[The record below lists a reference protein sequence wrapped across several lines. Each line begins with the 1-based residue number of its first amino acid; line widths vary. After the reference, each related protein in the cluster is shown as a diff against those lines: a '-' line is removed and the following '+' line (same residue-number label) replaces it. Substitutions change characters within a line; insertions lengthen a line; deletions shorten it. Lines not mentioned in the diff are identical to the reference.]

1 MRNVAVLLVI
11 AVLAASAAQGGEP
24 RPVMKDMPTTRRAVE
39 RETPPPPQ
47 PVRGSSRTYS
57 TRTYT
62 PSAGCLS
69 GDCALARARAAQTVT
84 RAEAMAE
91 LNERYRQREL
101 QRQETRAAA
110 RARVTN
116 QNQNIDAQR

>member
-1 MRNVAVLLVI
+1 MFCVMTMTLT
-11 AVLAASAAQGGEP
+11 AATALGGEP
-24 RPVMKDMPTTRRAVE
+24 RPVMKTMPAARRSVE
-39 RETPPPPQ
+39 REVPPQ
-47 PVRGSSRTYS
+47 PVRGSS
-57 TRTYT
+57 RTYT

-101 QRQETRAAA
+101 QRQEARAAA
-110 RARVTN
+110 RARLTN
-116 QNQNIDAQR
+116 NIDARR